1 MHDWC
6 LPSGRDLR
14 TPFTFIGVSIPL
26 AFDQYC
32 LKRGAQAEDRINY
45 FERILVERPD
55 NLTGLLTLAN
65 EYQ

>member
-1 MHDWC
+1 
-6 LPSGRDLR
+6 
-14 TPFTFIGVSIPL
+14 V

-32 LKRGAQAEDRINY
+32 LKRGTQAEDRINY

-55 NLTGLLTLAN
+55 NPTGLLTLAN